1 VATLIQ
7 VCNVAEVMGGTGAC
21 AWTVT
26 RALPGWRHV
35 VVFPRAARE
44 EVAREFGPAEVR
56 AWPVV
61 TAARVREVAA
71 ESARLGVRG
80 GVVVLLHNAG
90 VGRVEGTLPA
100 VVLQYVHSPIR
111 AAGADSVRY
120 CSQHLAARCGVSET
134 AWERAVLYQAVPEPP
149 RGCALGGS
157 AGRGESSTRS
167 LRRELVVGRLCTP
180 TARKWPEETI
190 AFTRRVAEAVPGVR
204 WEFVGCPEGLQC
216 ALGEACAGE
225 ATFHPA
231 SWAAR
236 GHLWNWDAL
245 VYHHPSLTET
255 FGRVVAEAL
264 RAGCVP
270 VVDARGGFVEQ
281 VTPETGFL
289 CSGPEEFVRAVRTL
303 RDDRV
308 LRWRM
313 SGAAR
318 ERGRALFG
326 EEAMARR
333 LVGWV
338 REAAAEA
345 AQVKGQK

>member
-1 VATLIQ
+1 MATLIQ

-71 ESARLGVRG
+71 ESARRGVRG

-120 CSQHLAARCGVSET
+120 CSQHLAAR
-134 AWERAVLYQAVPEPP
+134 
-149 RGCALGGS
+149 
-157 AGRGESSTRS
+157 
-167 LRRELVVGRLCTP
+167 
-180 TARKWPEETI
+180 
-190 AFTRRVAEAVPGVR
+190 
-204 WEFVGCPEGLQC
+204 
-216 ALGEACAGE
+216 
-225 ATFHPA
+225 
-231 SWAAR
+231 
-236 GHLWNWDAL
+236 
-245 VYHHPSLTET
+245 
-255 FGRVVAEAL
+255 
-264 RAGCVP
+264 
-270 VVDARGGFVEQ
+270 
-281 VTPETGFL
+281 
-289 CSGPEEFVRAVRTL
+289 
-303 RDDRV
+303 
-308 LRWRM
+308 
-313 SGAAR
+313 

-345 AQVKGQK
+345 AQVKSKKAKVRRRGWGSRATRGRPRAPRMPRPPGC